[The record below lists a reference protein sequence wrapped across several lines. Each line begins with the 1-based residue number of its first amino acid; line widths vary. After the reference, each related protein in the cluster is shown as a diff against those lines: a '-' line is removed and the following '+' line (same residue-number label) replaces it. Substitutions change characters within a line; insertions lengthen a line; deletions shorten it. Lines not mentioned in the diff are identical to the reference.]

1 MGNFLTTTTR
11 GTPFSYSQ
19 GRRQQAGGRRQK
31 AEGSRQQAAGSRQQA
46 AGRRQKAAGSHD
58 EKNFSPPGDESRFF
72 PVPSC
77 LLSSQEERKLD

>member
-1 MGNFLTTTTR
+1 LGNFLTTTTR

-19 GRRQQAGGRRQK
+19 GRRQEAG
-31 AEGSRQQAAGSRQQA
+31 GSRQQAAGSRQQA
-46 AGRRQKAAGSHD
+46 AGSRQQAAGSHD